1 MKQDL
6 SYLNKIFSKKTL
18 FQLIQKTKNTEELN
32 LKLNELYKEYQLLAK
47 CYRNEYFFKNL
58 LINTLIYKQSNPK
71 SSIALTEIPIATS
84 IVDLIVLSDNAI
96 VFEIKTELDSLI
108 RLESQLQNYYKA
120 FPNVVVITT
129 KEIATKLL
137 KKYKNTTIGI
147 YFVNTDN
154 HITILKDYQSD
165 FNNLEPKV
173 MYNILRKGERDS
185 ILLNY
190 FKSLPEV
197 SQIDYY
203 QERLKQFITLNKR
216 LVYFDFIELLKQRKI
231 NSEYYSSLSQFP
243 EFLRYLA
250 YFSKFS
256 KSELANLKRLFKL

>member
-1 MKQDL
+1 
-6 SYLNKIFSKKTL
+6 
-18 FQLIQKTKNTEELN
+18 
-32 LKLNELYKEYQLLAK
+32 
-47 CYRNEYFFKNL
+47 
-58 LINTLIYKQSNPK
+58 
-71 SSIALTEIPIATS
+71 
-84 IVDLIVLSDNAI
+84 
-96 VFEIKTELDSLI
+96 
-108 RLESQLQNYYKA
+108 
-120 FPNVVVITT
+120 
-129 KEIATKLL
+129 
-137 KKYKNTTIGI
+137 
-147 YFVNTDN
+147 
-154 HITILKDYQSD
+154 
-165 FNNLEPKV
+165 

>member
-1 MKQDL
+1 M
-6 SYLNKIFSKKTL
+6 L
-18 FQLIQKTKNTEELN
+18 F
-32 LKLNELYKEYQLLAK
+32 
-47 CYRNEYFFKNL
+47 
-58 LINTLIYKQSNPK
+58 
-71 SSIALTEIPIATS
+71 
-84 IVDLIVLSDNAI
+84 
-96 VFEIKTELDSLI
+96 
-108 RLESQLQNYYKA
+108 
-120 FPNVVVITT
+120 VITT